1 MIASKTF
8 KVLGV
13 EHIGIAMDDNEKI
26 ESFLRLLPDMSYA
39 GNETIED
46 QMVKTDIFSTNDAK
60 IELLNSTSKDSTI
73 EKYINKNGNGVH
85 HIALRVDSLENAI
98 KELSNNG
105 IEFID
110 QKPRLGAEECMIA
123 FIHPKST
130 GGILF
135 ELCQRPQ

>member
-1 MIASKTF
+1 MIGSKTF

-26 ESFLRLLPDMSYA
+26 ESFLRLLPDMSYD
-39 GNETIED
+39 GNETIDD

>member
-26 ESFLRLLPDMSYA
+26 ESFLRLLPDMSYD
-39 GNETIED
+39 GNETIDD

>member
-13 EHIGIAMDDNEKI
+13 EHIGIAMDNNEKI
-26 ESFLRLLPDMSYA
+26 ESFLRLLPNMSYT

-85 HIALRVDSLENAI
+85 HIALRVDNLENAI
-98 KELSNNG
+98 KELSDNG